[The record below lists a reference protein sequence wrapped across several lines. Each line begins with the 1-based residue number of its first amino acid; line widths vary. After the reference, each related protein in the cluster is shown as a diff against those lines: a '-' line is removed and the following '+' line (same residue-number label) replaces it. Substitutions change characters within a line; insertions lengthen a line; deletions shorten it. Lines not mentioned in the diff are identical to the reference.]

1 MKSRAVAVIGHV
13 DHGKTSLVRALT
25 GIETDR
31 LKEEKERGMS
41 IALGFAHRAYP
52 SGNIDFIDVPGHEDF
67 VRTMVA
73 GATGAGA
80 SLLVVSAV
88 EGIARQTIEHLE
100 IATLLGITRGVV
112 AVTKADLLARSA
124 WSDREMSIK
133 AAIAATGLRGQP
145 IVFCSSAT
153 GEGLDVLD
161 RQLDDLLCRSPELPR
176 LPGFFLPVDRVFSS
190 AGMGTVVT
198 GTLLGAGLERGSHA
212 VVAPMGRSVIV
223 RGLQTHGVD
232 REYVEVGSRTA
243 VNLRNVSRDDVRPG
257 DVLCA
262 PGCFSPSAQID
273 VRLTVSP
280 TASRVLKHLDE
291 VRVMHG
297 SHSATATVRLL
308 RGNRIEPGESDYA
321 QVRFAAPVITFAG
334 QRAVLRRHSPVETIG
349 GAVVIDPAASP
360 ARRNDPHRMTILAAA
375 WGGDPLAIA
384 DALGRRSGG
393 LISLAELARLGS
405 RSAEHMREALGAA
418 YLDLGAGEIG
428 SRPAIAATRDAY
440 LEQLA
445 SLHRDSPLRSGFP
458 EARIRQPLVGP
469 LSPVLLNHAERLLV
483 EEGRVVR
490 RREGVALAGH
500 DPHAGLSH
508 SQRSQLDAIEQSLRQ
523 GGLKPPD
530 PDDLR
535 AEADTDPDTRDDL
548 VELLIASGRAV
559 SLMNHALKQLLV
571 FHVVALGDAGRDLR
585 KAFPF
590 PAQFRTGEARE
601 VLKTTRKYI
610 VPVLEHLDAQG
621 VTVRNGD
628 LRHLAQDASPGS
640 IGHDD
645 V

>member
-1 MKSRAVAVIGHV
+1 MKSCAVAVIGHV

-41 IALGFAHRAYP
+41 IALGFAHRVYP

-73 GATGAGA
+73 GATGASA
-80 SLLVVSAV
+80 ALLVVSAV

-100 IATLLGITRGVV
+100 IATLLGIARGVV

-124 WSDREMSIK
+124 WADREMSIRS
-133 AAIAATGLRGQP
+133 AIAATGLREQP
-145 IVFCSSAT
+145 IVFCSST
-153 GEGLDVLD
+153 SGEGLDLLD
-161 RQLDDLLCRSPELPR
+161 RQLDDLLCRSPELTR

-198 GTLLGAGLERGSHA
+198 GTLLGAGLEPGSHA
-212 VVAPMGRSVIV
+212 VVAPIGRSVTV

-232 REYVEVGSRTA
+232 RAYVEPGSRAA

-257 DVLCA
+257 DVICA
-262 PGCFSPSAQID
+262 PGCFPSSAQID

-280 TASRVLKHLDE
+280 GADRALRHLEDVRVL
-291 VRVMHG
+291 HG
-297 SHSATATVRLL
+297 SRSTTATVRLG

-321 QVRFAAPVITFAG
+321 QLRFAAPVAAFAG
-334 QRAVLRRHSPVETIG
+334 QRAVLRRLSPAGTIG

-360 ARRNDPHRMTILAAA
+360 ARRNDHQRITILAAA
-375 WGGDPLAIA
+375 LGGDPQETA

-393 LISLAELARLGS
+393 VVRLAELARLCS
-405 RSAEHMREALGAA
+405 RSADHMREVLGTA
-418 YLDLGAGEIG
+418 YLDLGPGEIA
-428 SRPAIAATRDAY
+428 SRSAIAAAKQACLD
-440 LEQLA
+440 QLA
-445 SLHRDSPLRSGFP
+445 SLHRDFPLRSGFP
-458 EARIRQPLVGP
+458 EARVRQPLVGP
-469 LSPVLLNHAERLLV
+469 ISLVLVNHAERLLV
-483 EEGRVVR
+483 EEGHVIR
-490 RREGVALAGH
+490 RREGIALTAH
-500 DPHAGLSH
+500 DPLAGLSH
-508 SQRSQLDAIEQSLRQ
+508 AQRSRLDAIEQSLLQ

-535 AEADTDPDTRDDL
+535 AEAEADTGTGHDL
-548 VELLIASGRAV
+548 VELLVASGRAV
-559 SLMNHALKQLLV
+559 SLMNHALRQLLV
-571 FHVVALGDAGRDLR
+571 FHVDALGEAGRDLR
-585 KAFPF
+585 AAFPF

-610 VPVLEHLDAQG
+610 VPVLEHLDAHG
-621 VTVRNGD
+621 VTVRHGD
-628 LRHLAQDASPGS
+628 LRHLAQDAGAGS
-640 IGHDD
+640 ASRDE

>member
-1 MKSRAVAVIGHV
+1 MKSCAVAVIGHV

-41 IALGFAHRAYP
+41 IALGFAHRDYP

-80 SLLVVSAV
+80 ALLVVSAV

-100 IATLLGITRGVV
+100 IATLLGITRGIV

-124 WSDREMSIK
+124 WSDREVSIK

-145 IVFCSSAT
+145 IVFCSSAS
-153 GEGLDVLD
+153 GAGLDLLD

-198 GTLLGAGLERGSHA
+198 GTLLGAGIESGSQA
-212 VVAPMGRSVIV
+212 VVAPMGRPVIV
-223 RGLQTHGVD
+223 RGLQAHGVD

-262 PGCFSPSAQID
+262 PGCFSSSAQID
-273 VRLTVSP
+273 VQLTVSP
-280 TASRVLKHLDE
+280 TNNRALKHLDE
-291 VRVMHG
+291 VRVLHG
-297 SHSATATVRLL
+297 SRSAIATVRLI

-321 QVRFAAPVITFAG
+321 QLRFAAPVVAFAG
-334 QRAVLRRHSPVETIG
+334 QRAVLRRLSPVETIG
-349 GAVVIDPAASP
+349 GAVVIDPAASTS
-360 ARRNDPHRMTILAAA
+360 RKNDHHRIAILAAA
-375 WGGDPLAIA
+375 WGGDPHEIA
-384 DALGRRSGG
+384 DALERRSGG
-393 LISLAELARLGS
+393 VICLAELARLRS
-405 RSAEHMREALGAA
+405 QSAEHMLEALGPA
-418 YLDLGAGEIG
+418 YLDLGVGEIASG
-428 SRPAIAATRDAY
+428 PAIAATRHAY
-440 LEQLA
+440 LDQLA
-445 SLHRDSPLRSGFP
+445 SLHRGSPLRSGFP
-458 EARIRQPLVGP
+458 EARVREALAGPISLV
-469 LSPVLLNHAERLLV
+469 LVNHAERLLV
-483 EEGRVVR
+483 EDGCVDR
-490 RREGVALAGH
+490 RREGVALIGY
-500 DPHAGLSH
+500 DPLARLSQ
-508 SQRSQLDAIEQSLRQ
+508 SQRSQLDAVEQSLRQ

-530 PDDLR
+530 PGDFR
-535 AEADTDPDTRDDL
+535 AEADTDPNTGHDL
-548 VELLIASGRAV
+548 VELLVASGRAV

-571 FHVVALGDAGRDLR
+571 FHVDALGEAERDLR
-585 KAFPF
+585 RAFPF

-601 VLKTTRKYI
+601 ALKTTRKYV

-621 VTVRNGD
+621 ITVRNGD
-628 LRHLAQDASPGS
+628 LRHLAQDASPESKGR
-640 IGHDD
+640 DD

>member
-1 MKSRAVAVIGHV
+1 MKSCAVAVIGHV

-41 IALGFAHRAYP
+41 IALGFAHRSYP

-73 GATGAGA
+73 GATGASA
-80 SLLVVSAV
+80 ALLVVSAV

-100 IATLLGITRGVV
+100 IATLLGITMGVV

-124 WSDREMSIK
+124 WANREMSIRS
-133 AAIAATGLRGQP
+133 AIAATGLREQP
-145 IVFCSSAT
+145 VVFCSST
-153 GEGLDVLD
+153 SGEGLDLLD
-161 RQLDDLLCRSPELPR
+161 RQLDDLLCRSPELTR

-198 GTLLGAGLERGSHA
+198 GTLLGAGLEPGSQA
-212 VVAPMGRSVIV
+212 VVAPTGRSVIV

-232 REYVEVGSRTA
+232 RAYVEAGSRAA

-257 DVLCA
+257 DVICA
-262 PGCFSPSAQID
+262 PDCFPSSAQID

-280 TASRVLKHLDE
+280 GAERALKHLED
-291 VRVMHG
+291 VRVLHG
-297 SHSATATVRLL
+297 SRSTTATVRLV

-321 QVRFAAPVITFAG
+321 QLRFAAPVTAFAG
-334 QRAVLRRHSPVETIG
+334 QRAVLRRLSPAGTIG
-349 GAVVIDPAASP
+349 GAIVIDPAASP
-360 ARRNDPHRMTILAAA
+360 ARRNDHQRMAILAAA
-375 WGGDPLAIA
+375 WGGDPHEIA
-384 DALGRRSGG
+384 DALEHRSGG
-393 LISLAELARLGS
+393 VVCLAELARLGS
-405 RSAEHMREALGAA
+405 RSAEHMREALGPA
-418 YLDLGAGEIG
+418 YLDLGAGEIA
-428 SRPAIAATRDAY
+428 SRSAIAAAKQAWLD
-440 LEQLA
+440 QLA
-445 SLHRDSPLRSGFP
+445 LLHRASPLRPGFP
-458 EARIRQPLVGP
+458 EVRIRQLLVGQIS
-469 LSPVLLNHAERLLV
+469 LVLVNHAERLLV
-483 EEGRVVR
+483 EEGHLVR
-490 RREGVALAGH
+490 RREGLALTAH
-500 DPHAGLSH
+500 DPLAGLSH
-508 SQRSQLDAIEQSLRQ
+508 AQRSRLEALEQSLRQ

-530 PDDLR
+530 LDDLR
-535 AEADTDPDTRDDL
+535 AEADADPGTGHDL
-548 VELLIASGRAV
+548 VELLVASGRAV
-559 SLMNHALKQLLV
+559 SLMNHALRQLLV
-571 FHVVALGDAGRDLR
+571 FHVDALGDAGRDLR
-585 KAFPF
+585 TAFPF

-621 VTVRNGD
+621 VTVRHGD

-640 IGHDD
+640 NSRHD